1 MIAGSLESL
10 VSWLSDLLFFF
21 AGLSAMIQGAENGS
35 NFRVKHYKESDAP
48 SIFKEFFQEEL

>member
-1 MIAGSLESL
+1 
-10 VSWLSDLLFFF
+10 LSFEDLLGFF